1 MSATDNQW
9 VLLESP
15 ATDAA
20 AAAPARYYATFTV
33 SLNAG
38 TQRRQAMGGVVTL
51 RGERGAPDP
60 LSVAVEIAR
69 RLQTRADQVRI
80 LQVARLH

>member
-1 MSATDNQW
+1 MSLTDNQW

-15 ATDAA
+15 SAAGAT
-20 AAAPARYYATFTV
+20 AAPARFYATFTV
-33 SLNAG
+33 SLREG

-51 RGERGAPDP
+51 RGERGPPDP

>member
-15 ATDAA
+15 AAESA

-33 SLNAG
+33 SLKAG